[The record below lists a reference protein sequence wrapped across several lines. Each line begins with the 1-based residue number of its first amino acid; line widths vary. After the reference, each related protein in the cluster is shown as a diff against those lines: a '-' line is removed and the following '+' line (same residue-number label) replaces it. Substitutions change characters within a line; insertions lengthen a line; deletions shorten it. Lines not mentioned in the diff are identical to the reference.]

1 MAATKH
7 LEFDLLIEKTAS
19 GYRARVL
26 DSPGGQAGHE
36 FVLPFSELEVENFI
50 LRLGQARRGM
60 RRLESPALAAAKEF
74 GGKLFGAV
82 FAAEV
87 NDCLQRSLAEAAGQ
101 NAGLR
106 FRLRLSSAP
115 ELLDLPWELLYQPAQ
130 NRFLALSVETP
141 LVRYLDLPGRV
152 APLAVTPPLNILV
165 VIASPRDHPAL
176 DVEAEWQRLRESV
189 RDLET
194 RGLLT
199 VDRLDTPT
207 LAALQRQL
215 RRKEYHVFH
224 FIGHGGFDEQ
234 ARDGLLMLEDEH
246 GNSRPV
252 SGQYIGV
259 LLHDEKSLRLALLN
273 ACEGG
278 RTSRN
283 DPFAGVCQSLVQ
295 QGVPAV
301 IAMQFAIS
309 DQAAIALAHEF
320 YSALADGLPVDT
332 ALTEARKAVFAQST
346 GVEWGTPVLYLRTA
360 DGRLFDLDRADVT
373 PAPLPIPPP
382 APTPGPLLGL
392 GGPRRWP
399 MAVAVG
405 LLAIVLIAVVALVR
419 MVGPFRLTS
428 ESSVQVGVPATVA
441 TATQAVAETP
451 LAATTSF
458 PLVSDADYTFTFDN
472 GSAMGWNGSTAQ
484 WRVPQDETGN
494 WVYQGQAPAAGFTA
508 SSPPDTDILAQWED
522 YALQLRMRITRPN
535 PPDDDYADTWIA
547 VRAGGETGARCE
559 SYSIF
564 FNTSYDEVLLAIGG
578 GADCPFAPLA
588 RKAYPLELNQWYNL
602 RIEVYGSQITIEID
616 GQPVLAA
623 TDTRR
628 SQGFFYLTLGPDAT
642 VQFDDIAVWRLPA

>member
-26 DSPGGQAGHE
+26 DSPGGQASRE
-36 FVLPFSELEVENFI
+36 FVLPFSDLEVENFI

-60 RRLESPALAAAKEF
+60 RRMESSALAAAKEF
-74 GGKLFGAV
+74 GGKLFATV

-165 VIASPRDHPAL
+165 VVASPRDYPAL
-176 DVEAEWQRLRESV
+176 DVEVEWQRLREAV
-189 RDLET
+189 RDLEV

-199 VDRLDTPT
+199 VDRLETPT

-234 ARDGLLMLEDEH
+234 AQDGLLMLEDEH
-246 GNSRPV
+246 SNSRPV
-252 SGQYIGV
+252 SGQYLGV

-278 RTSRN
+278 RTSRS
-283 DPFAGVCQSLVQ
+283 DPFAGVCQSLLQ

-309 DQAAIALAHEF
+309 DQAAVALAHEF
-320 YSALADGLPVDT
+320 YGALADGLPVDT
-332 ALTEARKAVFAQST
+332 ALTEARKAVFAQSN

-360 DGRLFDLDRADVT
+360 DGHLFDLDREHAT
-373 PAPLPIPPP
+373 PALLPMPSP
-382 APTPGPLLGL
+382 APASAPDLTAPH
-392 GGPRRWP
+392 RRTL
-399 MAVAVG
+399 AFAFG
-405 LLAIVLIAVVALVR
+405 LLAIALVVLVALAR
-419 MVGPFRLTS
+419 LVGPFRIAS
-428 ESSVQVGVPATVA
+428 ESSVQVGAPATVA
-441 TATQAVAETP
+441 TAAQAVATTP
-451 LAATTSF
+451 VAAAIPAPT
-458 PLVSDADYTFTFDN
+458 VSDADYMFTFDN
-472 GSAMGWNGSTAQ
+472 GSAMGWNGSPVQ
-484 WRVPQDETGN
+484 WSVPQDETGN

-508 SSPPDTDILAQWED
+508 SSPPDIDILAQWED

-535 PPDDDYADTWIA
+535 PPDDDYTDTWIA
-547 VRAGGETGARCE
+547 VRADTEAGAGCE

-564 FNTSYDEVLLAIGG
+564 FNSSYDEVLLAIGG
-578 GADCPFAPLA
+578 GANCPYAPLA
-588 RKAYPLELNQWYNL
+588 RKAYPLELNQWYTV
-602 RIEVYGSQITIEID
+602 RVEAHGAQIALQID
-616 GQPVLAA
+616 GQPVLSA

>member
-1 MAATKH
+1 MAPIKH

-36 FVLPFSELEVENFI
+36 FVLPFSDLEVENFI

-60 RRLESPALAAAKEF
+60 RRLESSALAAAKEF
-74 GGKLFGAV
+74 GGKLFAAV

-101 NAGLR
+101 HAGLR

-165 VIASPRDHPAL
+165 VIASPRDYPAL
-176 DVEAEWQRLRESV
+176 DVEAEWQRLRDSV
-189 RDLET
+189 RDLEG

-199 VDRLDTPT
+199 VDRLEIPT

-234 ARDGLLMLEDEH
+234 AQDGLLMLEDEQ
-246 GNSRPV
+246 GNSRPA
-252 SGQYIGV
+252 SGQYLGV

-278 RTSRN
+278 RTSRS
-283 DPFAGVCQSLVQ
+283 DPFAGVCQSLLQ

-301 IAMQFAIS
+301 IAMQFTIS
-309 DQAAIALAHEF
+309 DQAAIVLAHEF

-332 ALTEARKAVFAQST
+332 ALTEARKALFAQSP
-346 GVEWGTPVLYLRTA
+346 GVEWGTPVLYLRMA
-360 DGRLFDLDRADVT
+360 DGQLFALDHAHVT
-373 PAPLPIPPP
+373 PAPLRTPPP
-382 APTPGPLLGL
+382 MPAPVALLTRL
-392 GGPRRWP
+392 RRWP
-399 MAVAVG
+399 VLAALG
-405 LLAIVLIAVVALVR
+405 LLALALLLVVALAR
-419 MVGPFRLTS
+419 LIGPFRIAS
-428 ESSVQVGVPATVA
+428 ESSVQVGAPATAA
-441 TATQAVAETP
+441 TAGPTGAATP
-451 LAATTSF
+451 GAATT
-458 PLVSDADYTFTFDN
+458 PVPTVSDADYLFTFDN
-472 GSAMGWNGSTAQ
+472 GSAMGWNGSPAQ
-484 WRVPQDETGN
+484 WSVPQDETGN
-494 WVYQGQAPAAGFTA
+494 WVYQGQAPVAGFTA
-508 SSPPDTDILAQWED
+508 SSPPDTDILAHWAD
-522 YALQLRMRITRPN
+522 YALQVRMRVIRPN
-535 PPDDDYADTWIA
+535 PPDDDYTDAWIA
-547 VRAGGETGARCE
+547 LRARGETGVGCE

-564 FNTSYDEVLLAIGG
+564 FNTSFDEITVAVSGG
-578 GADCPFAPLA
+578 VDCPYTSLA
-588 RKAYPLELNQWYNL
+588 RKSYPLELNQWYTVRVEAQGE
-602 RIEVYGSQITIEID
+602 RIALQID
-616 GQPVLAA
+616 GQPVLSV

-628 SQGFFYLTLGPDAT
+628 SQGFFYLTLGPNAT
-642 VQFDDIAVWRLPA
+642 VQFDDVSVWRLPA

>member
-60 RRLESPALAAAKEF
+60 RRLESSTLAAAKEF
-74 GGKLFGAV
+74 GGKLYAAV

-87 NDCLQRSLAEAAGQ
+87 NDCLQRSLMEAAGQ
-101 NAGLR
+101 SAGLR

-152 APLAVTPPLNILV
+152 TPLAVTPPLNILV
-165 VIASPRDHPAL
+165 VIASPRDYPAL

-199 VDRLDTPT
+199 VDRLETPT

-234 ARDGLLMLEDEH
+234 AQDGLLMLEDEH

-252 SGQYIGV
+252 SGQYLGV
-259 LLHDEKSLRLALLN
+259 LLHDEKALRLALLN

-278 RTSRN
+278 RTSRS
-283 DPFAGVCQSLVQ
+283 DPFAGVCQSLLQ

-332 ALTEARKAVFAQST
+332 ALTEARKAIFAQST
-346 GVEWGTPVLYLRTA
+346 GAEWGTPVLYLRTA
-360 DGRLFDLDRADVT
+360 DGHLFDLDRAHAT
-373 PAPLPIPPP
+373 SAPLPTPPP
-382 APTPGPLLGL
+382 ASAPASVLVR
-392 GGPRRWP
+392 PRRWRP
-399 MAVAVG
+399 VAVALG
-405 LLAIVLIAVVALVR
+405 LLAIAFVAVVLLARLI
-419 MVGPFRLTS
+419 GPFRIAS
-428 ESSVQVGVPATVA
+428 ESSVQVGAPATVA
-441 TATQAVAETP
+441 TAAQAVTETP
-451 LAATTSF
+451 VTAGIPAPTV
-458 PLVSDADYTFTFDN
+458 PDADYLFTFDN
-472 GSAMGWNGSTAQ
+472 GSAMGWNGSPAQ

-494 WVYQGQAPAAGFTA
+494 WVYQGQAPATGFTA
-508 SSPPDTDILAQWED
+508 SSPPDTDILAQWEN

-535 PPDDDYADTWIA
+535 RPDDDYADTWIA
-547 VRAGGETGARCE
+547 VRADGEPGAGCE
-559 SYSIF
+559 SYSLS
-564 FNTSYDEVLLAIGG
+564 FNSSYDEVLLAVGG
-578 GADCPFAPLA
+578 GADCPYAPLA
-588 RKAYPLELNQWYNL
+588 RTAYPLELNQWYTVRVEVQGS
-602 RIEVYGSQITIEID
+602 RIALEID
-616 GQPVLAA
+616 GQPVLSV

-628 SQGFFYLTLGPDAT
+628 SQGFFYLTLGPNAT